1 MIDRIRVGWF
11 VLGMVDEGPSQWDGF
26 LHDGEG
32 IGEAIKV
39 WKQEQNLSSVDR
51 AEIEAKKKARK
62 EADDK
67 RYKEMYAQNLR
78 EIEEQEEKQQKK
90 LAYGNM
96 LKGLGDY
103 LVKTRHITF
112 PAANSSDR
120 EQGLVDAVEKRRA
133 WIIAK
138 HKEWQER
145 YGAGGD

>member
-1 MIDRIRVGWF
+1 
-11 VLGMVDEGPSQWDGF
+11 MVDEGPSQWDGF

-112 PAANSSDR
+112 PAANSFDR